1 MGSLK
6 NTTINDTGFLQL
18 PVGTTAQRPT
28 AANGM
33 MRYNSNTGLAEV
45 YAGGAWKGLAL
56 GSEYETLNFVGNNGN
71 LTITN
76 NGTTSVDIAKTQ
88 GSNSWDTQAYVA
100 TGYTAPVTMEFN
112 KLADSGDNGASYAM
126 ISWNADPTTD
136 ASYTSLDHASYPFM
150 QNAYHVYNN
159 GSNPLNT
166 GAWSSASKF
175 YLVYATNGFM
185 YHYNGSTLLYSV
197 NYGSGTV
204 YLDTS
209 FYAVN
214 GTFSKFSNIRVI
226 KKAWNGTA
234 YT

>member
-56 GSEYETLNFVGNNGN
+56 GSEYETLTFLASGN
-71 LTITN
+71 LTVTN
-76 NGTTSVDIAKTQ
+76 NGTTSVSIQKTS
-88 GSNSWDTQAYVA
+88 GNNGWDNHAYVA
-100 TGYTAPVTMEFN
+100 TGFTAPVTMEFN
-112 KLADSGDNGASYAM
+112 KNASAGDDGQSYSM
-126 ISWNADPTTD
+126 ISWNADPTSD
-136 ASYTSLDHASYPFM
+136 ASYSSLDHASYPFNT
-150 QNAYHVYNN
+150 NAYYVYHN
-159 GSNPLNT
+159 GSNPLAS
-166 GAWSSASKF
+166 GVWSPANKF
-175 YLVYATNGFM
+175 YLVYATNGYM

-204 YLDTS
+204 YIDSS
-209 FYAVN
+209 FYSPYPN
-214 GTFSKFSNIRVI
+214 GAFTNIRVI
-226 KKAWNGTA
+226 KKTWNGTA

>member
-33 MRYNSNTGLAEV
+33 LRYNSNTALLEAHVAGSWKPITTGGDYEV
-45 YAGGAWKGLAL
+45 LTFL
-56 GSEYETLNFVGNNGN
+56 GNNGN

-88 GSNSWDTQAYVA
+88 GSGSWDTHAYVA

-112 KLADSGDNGASYAM
+112 KLADAGDNGGSYAM
-126 ISWNADPTTD
+126 IAWNADPTTD
-136 ASYTSLDHASYPFM
+136 SSYSSLDHASYPFM

-159 GSNPLNT
+159 GSNPLNS
-166 GAWSSASKF
+166 GVWSSASKF
-175 YLVYATNGFM
+175 YLVYATNGYM
-185 YHYNGSTLLYSV
+185 YHYNGSTLLYSA

-204 YLDTS
+204 YIDTS
-209 FYAVN
+209 FYSPNA
-214 GTFSKFSNIRVI
+214 TYSKFSNIRVT
-226 KKAWNGTA
+226 KRTWNGTA

>member
-18 PVGTTAQRPT
+18 PVGTTAQRPS

-45 YAGGAWKGLAL
+45 YAGGVWRGLAL
-56 GSEYETLNFVGNNGN
+56 GSEYETLNFIGNNGN

-88 GSNSWDTQAYVA
+88 GNSSWDTQAYIA

-112 KLADSGDNGASYAM
+112 KIADAGDNGASYAM

-136 ASYTSLDHASYPFM
+136 ASYTSLDYASYPYTM
-150 QNAYHVYNN
+150 NSYILYHN
-159 GSNPLNT
+159 GSQITAGVSWN
-166 GAWSSASKF
+166 SANKF
-175 YLVYATNGFM
+175 YLVYATNGYM

-209 FYAVN
+209 FYSPN
-214 GTFSKFSNIRVI
+214 GTYSKFSNIRVI
-226 KKAWNGTA
+226 KKTWNGTA